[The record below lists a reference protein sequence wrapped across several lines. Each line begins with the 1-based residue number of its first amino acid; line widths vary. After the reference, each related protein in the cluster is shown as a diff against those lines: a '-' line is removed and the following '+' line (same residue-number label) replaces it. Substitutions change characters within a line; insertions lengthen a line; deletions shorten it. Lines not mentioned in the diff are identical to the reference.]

1 MNKTDLK
8 GLCQVILETGMKRFP
23 VSLGIVSRIYQ
34 NKYEVYSL
42 SSSDDVL
49 KYGDVF
55 DLDNV
60 YCRDVYKNKKTIAIT
75 EIDNVP
81 GMKLYPLYE
90 LIPLEIYISSPIN
103 VNGQVWGTLNFSG
116 FEISEIP
123 FSTDDIQFNEDQAGR
138 IASAISNLE

>member
-1 MNKTDLK
+1 MNETDFK
-8 GLCQVILETGMKRFP
+8 ELCQEILETGMKRFP

-34 NKYEVYSL
+34 NKYEIYSL

-49 KYGDVF
+49 KYGDEF
-55 DLDNV
+55 DLDSV

-75 EIDNVP
+75 EIDSVP
-81 GMKLYPLYE
+81 GMKLHPLYE
-90 LIPLEIYISSPIN
+90 LLPLEIYISSPIN

-116 FEISEIP
+116 FEISATP
-123 FSTDDIQFNEDQAGR
+123 FSTDDIQFNEAQAAR